1 MAATPGTDRSNTA
14 RARDLYLA
22 AAVLPLVPAAG
33 SIVAAIGPGA
43 WSSLTTSL
51 VRAVTRDA
59 LLYSAVCV
67 VVAAPIAGVAVT
79 AARRRGAERGG
90 AAGSAV
96 DDARQLAIA
105 TVVLC
110 AVSAALTV
118 ARLGGGAETL
128 SFVATSHAVLAAATL
143 ALAALG
149 ALLGT
154 LLRDALDAAAIA
166 LVIAMTAAYGV
177 LVAGAPVG
185 ELPAPVLTAAL
196 LASPVMAVAS
206 AAHVD
211 LVRSDIWYQISPLA
225 HVQVDYPTWGAVCGS
240 YLLAGCTA
248 FLAMARHRNGR
259 RGAHAMQQSRGA
271 GSYPPG
277 L

>member
-1 MAATPGTDRSNTA
+1 MAGRPGPDRSETP
-14 RARDLYLA
+14 RARNLYLA
-22 AAVLPLVPAAG
+22 AALLPLVPALG

-43 WSSLTTSL
+43 WSSITTSL
-51 VRAVTRDA
+51 VRAGTPDA

-67 VVAAPIAGVAVT
+67 VVVAPVAGVAVT
-79 AARRRGAERGG
+79 AARRKAAERGSPS
-90 AAGSAV
+90 GSAV

-105 TVVLC
+105 TAILC
-110 AVSAALTV
+110 AISAALTV
-118 ARLGGGAETL
+118 LRLGGGAETL

-154 LLRDALDAAAIA
+154 LLRDPLDAAAIA

-185 ELPAPVLTAAL
+185 ELPAPLLTAAL

-211 LVRSDIWYQISPLA
+211 LVRADIWYQISPLA
-225 HVQVDYPTWGAVCGS
+225 HVQVEYPTWGAACAS

-248 FLAMARHRNGR
+248 FLAMTRHRNGR
-259 RGAHAMQQSRGA
+259 RGAHAIEQSLGA
-271 GSYPPG
+271 GPHPPG